1 MRRNLTRGLT
11 ALLLAGFPLGS
22 CAPREAAADAAADT
36 AAEAAAAPVALPAVD
51 EPRRLSVM
59 FFGAPTANGPHHDPI
74 TRYRVLKKAFGAV
87 GIDLTYREDPE
98 GALRRDVLA
107 AFDAVLL
114 YGNWAQNAPMPRE
127 QLDALIGYVEA
138 GGGFVPVHCASACW
152 GRSPRFVRLVGAR
165 FQSHGGEEFQVENVA
180 PDHEILQGLEGYR
193 AWDETYVHDEHG
205 DDRQILQVR
214 DGEPWTWVRRQGEGR
229 VFYTAS
235 GHDHRVWDM
244 KPFQDLLRRA
254 VLWAVGPDRAKL
266 LDELG
271 LPTLE
276 QEAVSLP
283 GYRQRREITEGQ
295 KPLSP
300 AESKKL
306 IQVAPGMDVQLFAS
320 EPDIVNPIHV
330 AWDHRG
336 RAFVLETLDYPNN
349 LQAGNI
355 GHDRITI
362 CEDTD
367 GDGRADRFTRF
378 AEGLSIPTSMCFANG
393 GVVCTNGSEMLFL
406 RDTDGDDVADERRV
420 LFAGFNM
427 GDTHAGPSN
436 LRQGVDGFVY
446 ATIGYSGFRGEV
458 GGVTHQFGQGVFRFR
473 PDGSSLEFLQN
484 TTNNTWGLGFTTAF
498 DVVGSTANGNP
509 SWYVTHPRAAYE
521 RADLEQPRTP
531 AADDNPLFFPMSE
544 DIRQVDQFDR
554 YTAGAGHAVY
564 TASRFPAEYQDR
576 VAFVCGPTGKLVG
589 SFELRRVGGGY
600 RAVQWP
606 NNLFCSA
613 DAWTSPVCAEVGPDG
628 AVWVCDWY
636 NLIVQHNPTPSRASA
651 GVDAK
656 TGKGNAYETPLR
668 DQQHGRIWRVFP
680 RGTAD
685 DAEPDLDPDAPASLL
700 AGLDHPNQLW
710 RLHAQRLLAERAA
723 RVPLGKSEFAA
734 LEQRLTR
741 APASIHALHLLAQ
754 TGGLTPGHLEAS
766 LRAADEGTRRAALRL
781 APAQVARQRYV
792 VDGGIDAAGRE
803 LAEVLVRLAELPA
816 DEAIGAAVYATAV
829 RLGSDLFSERALR
842 DAWTMAARAH
852 AAPVLAAAAADGRT
866 ADAPVAQEN
875 LLPNPGFEDV
885 ADGRPVG
892 WTDLRHYSGAGPD
905 RITFRAVDG
914 GRNGS
919 RCLEIQCS
927 EFTDSGVAATVR
939 LEPGSR
945 YRLRGFVKTV
955 GAQARPNTPGM
966 MLNVHG
972 GPRTRGLAGD
982 QDWTELSVE
991 FDAWQGEHVIHCLF
1005 GGYGGARGTALYDDL
1020 ELVRIGSGMTLDG
1033 ALRALAE
1040 VAARAGQEVEP
1051 VAKVHTPD
1059 AAVHAR
1065 GLDVYRRTCIACHGF
1080 EGRGVPQVFPPLDGS
1095 DWITGDPELPIR
1107 IVLHGLQG
1115 PVRVGSG
1122 QYQNVMAPLGTTLDD
1137 AEIADV
1143 LTLVRQSWSNDAAPV
1158 TADQVRA
1165 VRTATAART
1174 SMWTAAELGR

>member
-1 MRRNLTRGLT
+1 MRRTSTRGLSAFLLGLT
-11 ALLLAGFPLGS
+11 ALLPACGAEVDAS
-22 CAPREAAADAAADT
+22 PRGLD
-36 AAEAAAAPVALPAVD
+36 AAAPVD
-51 EPRRLSVM
+51 DTTPRRLSVM

-74 TRYRVLKKAFGAV
+74 TRYRVLKKALGAT

-98 GALRRDVLA
+98 GALRPDVLA
-107 AFDAVLL
+107 SFDAVLL
-114 YGNWAQNAPMPRE
+114 YGNWAQNAPMPRD
-127 QLDALIGYVEA
+127 QLDALIGYVES

-180 PDHEILQGLEGYR
+180 QDHEILAGLEGYR

-205 DDRQILQVR
+205 DDRTILQVR
-214 DGEPWTWVRRQGEGR
+214 EGEPWSWVRTQGEGR

-235 GHDHRVWDM
+235 GHDHRVWDL

-254 VLWAVGPDRAKL
+254 ILWAAGPDRAKL
-266 LDELG
+266 LDALA

-276 QEAVSLP
+276 QESMSLP

-306 IQVAPGMDVQLFAS
+306 IQVAPGMDVRLFAS

-336 RAFVLETLDYPNN
+336 RAYVLETLDYPNN

-393 GVVCTNGSEMLFL
+393 GLICTNGSQMLFL
-406 RDTDGDDVADERRV
+406 KDTDGDDVADERRV
-420 LFAGFNM
+420 LFDGFNM

-436 LRQGVDGFVY
+436 LRYGVDGFVY

-458 GGVTHQFGQGVFRFR
+458 GGVQHQFGQGVFRFR
-473 PDGSSLEFLQN
+473 PDGSALEFLQN
-484 TTNNTWGLGFTTAF
+484 TTNNTWGLGFTESF

-521 RADLEQPRTP
+521 RAGMEQPRTP
-531 AADDNPLFFPMSE
+531 AADSNPMFFPMSE

-554 YTAGAGHAVY
+554 YTAGAGHALY
-564 TASRFPAEYQDR
+564 TAQRFPPEYRDQ

-589 SFELRRVGGGY
+589 SFRMERVGGGF
-600 RAVQWP
+600 RAVQSP

-636 NLIVQHNPTPSRASA
+636 NLIIQHNPTPSRGSA
-651 GVDAK
+651 GIDAK

-680 RGTAD
+680 RGSAD
-685 DAEPDLDPDAPASLL
+685 DAKPELDPDSTASLL

-710 RLHAQRLLAERAA
+710 RLHAQRLLAERAV
-723 RVPLGKSEFAA
+723 RVPFGSSEFGA
-734 LEQRLTR
+734 LEQRLGS
-741 APASIHALHLLAQ
+741 APTSIHALHLLAQ
-754 TGGLTPGHLEAS
+754 TGGLQQSHLESA
-766 LRAADEGTRRAALRL
+766 LRSDDEGTRRAAVLL
-781 APAQVARQRYV
+781 APADVVQARYV
-792 VDGGIDAAGRE
+792 TDRGVDAAGRE
-803 LAEVLVRLAELPA
+803 LADVLVRLADLPTS
-816 DEAIGAAVYATAV
+816 EALGRAVYATADG
-829 RLGSDLFSERALR
+829 LGAALFEERALR

-852 AAPVLAAAAADGRT
+852 AAAVLATAAAAGR
-866 ADAPVAQEN
+866 ASDAPAVEKN

-885 ADGRPVG
+885 DADGRPVG
-892 WTDLRHYSGAGPD
+892 WTDLRHYSGAGRD

-914 GRNGS
+914 GRDGS
-919 RCLEIQCS
+919 TCLEIQCA
-927 EFTDSGVAATVR
+927 EFTDSGVATTVR

-945 YRLRGFVKTV
+945 YRLSGFVKTV
-955 GAQARPNTPGM
+955 GAAARPNTPGM

-1005 GGYGGARGTALYDDL
+1005 GGYGGARGIARYDDL
-1020 ELVRIGSGMTLDG
+1020 KLVRISSGQTLDG
-1033 ALRALAE
+1033 ALVALAE
-1040 VAARAGQEVEP
+1040 VAAQGGQPAEA
-1051 VAKVHTPD
+1051 VARVHAPD
-1059 AAVHAR
+1059 AEIHAR
-1065 GLDVYRRTCIACHGF
+1065 GAEVFQRTCIACHGF
-1080 EGRGVPQVFPPLDGS
+1080 AGRGVPNVFPPLDGS
-1095 DWITGDPELPIR
+1095 DWMTGDVELPIR

-1115 PVRVGSG
+1115 PVRVGSS
-1122 QYQNVMAPLGTTLDD
+1122 QYQNVMAPLGATLDD
-1137 AEIADV
+1137 QQIADV
-1143 LTLVRQSWSNDAAPV
+1143 LTFVRQSWGNDAASV

-1165 VRTATAART
+1165 VRAATKDRT
-1174 SMWTAAELGR
+1174 NMWTAAELGR

>member
-1 MRRNLTRGLT
+1 MRGPS
-11 ALLLAGFPLGS
+11 AFLLAGLALWS
-22 CAPREAAADAAADT
+22 CSAREEVAAKALQT
-36 AAEAAAAPVALPAVD
+36 ESAAPAPD
-51 EPRRLSVM
+51 EPRRLSVL

-74 TRYRVLKKAFGAV
+74 TRYRVLKKAFGAA
-87 GIDLTYREDPE
+87 GIDLTYREDPDE
-98 GALRRDVLA
+98 TLRSDVLS

-165 FQSHGGEEFQVENVA
+165 FQSHGGEEFQVENVGS
-180 PDHEILQGLEGYR
+180 DHPILVGLEGYR

-205 DDRQILQVR
+205 DDRTILQVR
-214 DGEPWTWVRRQGEGR
+214 DGEPWTWVRTQGEGR

-235 GHDHRVWDM
+235 GHDHRVWDL

-254 VLWAVGPDRAKL
+254 VLWSVGPDRARL
-266 LDELG
+266 LDELK

-300 AESKKL
+300 AESQKL
-306 IQVAPGMDVQLFAS
+306 IQVAPGMDVQLFAA
-320 EPDIVNPIHV
+320 EPDIVNPIHI

-349 LQAGNI
+349 LQSGNI
-355 GHDRITI
+355 GHDRITV

-406 RDTDGDDVADERRV
+406 KDTDGDDVADERRV

-436 LRQGVDGFVY
+436 LRQGVDGYVY

-458 GGVTHQFGQGVFRFR
+458 GSVQHQFGQGVFRFR
-473 PDGSSLEFLQN
+473 ADGSALEFLQN
-484 TTNNTWGLGFTTAF
+484 TTNNTWGLGFTESF
-498 DVVGSTANGNP
+498 DVIGSTANGNP
-509 SWYVTHPRAAYE
+509 SWYLTHPRSAYE
-521 RADLEQPRTP
+521 RAGLEQPRTP
-531 AADDNPLFFPMSE
+531 AADSNPLFFPMSE

-564 TASRFPAEYQDR
+564 TARRFPTAYQDR

-589 SFELRRVGGGY
+589 SFELERTGGGF
-600 RAVQWP
+600 RAVLSP

-636 NLIVQHNPTPSRASA
+636 NLIIQHNPTPSRGSA

-680 RGTAD
+680 RGSAD
-685 DAEPDLDPDAPASLL
+685 DVSPALDPEAPASLL

-710 RLHAQRLLAERAA
+710 RLHAQRLLSERAA
-723 RVPLGKSEFAA
+723 RVPFGAAEFGA
-734 LEQRLTR
+734 LEERLGSTPT
-741 APASIHALHLLAQ
+741 AIHALHLLAQ
-754 TGGLTPGHLEAS
+754 TGGLTPAHLERA
-766 LRAADEGTRRAALRL
+766 LRAADEGTRRAAVRL
-781 APAQVARQRYV
+781 APADTVRRRFATES
-792 VDGGIDAAGRE
+792 GIDARERE
-803 LAEVLVRLAELPA
+803 LAEVLVRLAELEADPA
-816 DEAIGAAVYATAV
+816 LGAAIYATAKQV
-829 RLGSDLFSERALR
+829 GPGLFAERALR

-852 AAPVLAAAAADGRT
+852 AAVVLAAARADGRT
-866 ADAPVAQEN
+866 SDAPAEEQN
-875 LLPNPGFEDV
+875 LLPNPGFEEVD
-885 ADGRPVG
+885 AEGLPIG

-905 RITFRAVDG
+905 RITFRAVEG
-914 GRNGS
+914 GRSGS
-919 RCLEIQCS
+919 TCLEIQCA
-927 EFTDSGVAATVR
+927 EFTDSGVATTVR

-945 YRLRGFVKTV
+945 YRLSGFVKTV
-955 GAQARPNTPGM
+955 GAAARPNTPGM

-972 GPRTRGLAGD
+972 GPRTRGLSGD

-1005 GGYGGARGTALYDDL
+1005 GGYGGARGIARYDDL
-1020 ELVRIGSGMTLDG
+1020 KLVRISSGQTLEG
-1033 ALRALAE
+1033 ALVALAE
-1040 VAARAGQEVEP
+1040 VAAQSGEP
-1051 VAKVHTPD
+1051 AEALARVHEPD
-1059 AAVHAR
+1059 PEVHAR
-1065 GLDVYRRTCIACHGF
+1065 GLEVFQRTCIACHGF
-1080 EGRGVPQVFPPLDGS
+1080 VGRGVPNVFPPLDGS
-1095 DWITGDPELPIR
+1095 DWVTGDADLPIR

-1115 PVRVGSG
+1115 PVRVGSS
-1122 QYQNVMAPLGTTLDD
+1122 QYQNVMAPLGSTLDD
-1137 AEIADV
+1137 REIADV
-1143 LTLVRQSWSNDAAPV
+1143 LTFVRQSWGNDAAAV

-1165 VRTATAART
+1165 VRAATKDRT
-1174 SMWTAAELGR
+1174 NMWTAAELGR